1 MKRYYTIPVFIP
13 EKACPF
19 RCIYCNQ
26 YALTSVV
33 DMPKPFEIKE
43 KIESYLCTIPS
54 SATVKAGFF
63 GGSFTGM
70 PVNDQNRYL
79 DIVRPYIECGKIDSI
94 QISTRPDYISG
105 EILDNLKKYHVKI
118 IELGAQSLDDG
129 VLVRSGRG
137 HNADDTRNASAMI
150 IKHGFELGLQMM
162 VGLPGDNFDK
172 TIKTAYEI
180 ISLGARCTRIYP
192 ALVIRGTQLEFMYK
206 SGEYK
211 PLALDESIKWCKE
224 LVKIFDHHHVTI
236 LRMGLHPSEGLIT
249 GKNLAAGPFHVSF
262 KELVMTSLF
271 GDFFASHTEQPMSDN
286 LVVAVSQ
293 KNINYAIGYNA
304 ANKKMLSR
312 KFKNVQFQADD
323 ILSGLQYRIDM
334 GSAGVPPAC

>member
-26 YALTSVV
+26 RAITNAADVPDPL
-33 DMPKPFEIKE
+33 EIKE
-43 KIESYLCTIPS
+43 KIESYLCSIPS
-54 SATVKAGFF
+54 SATVKVGFL

-70 PVNDQNRYL
+70 HIEEQNRYL
-79 DIVRPYIECGKIDSI
+79 DIVRPYVECGKIDSV
-94 QISTRPDYISG
+94 QISTRPDYISD

-118 IELGAQSLDDG
+118 IELGAQSMNDD
-129 VLVRSGRG
+129 VLIHSGRG
-137 HNADDTRNASAMI
+137 HTSDDTRNASAMI

-162 VGLPGDNFDK
+162 IGLPGDNFDK
-172 TIKTAYEI
+172 TIKTAHEI
-180 ISLGARCTRIYP
+180 ISLGARYTRIYP
-192 ALVIRGTQLEFMYK
+192 TLVIRDTQLECMYK
-206 SGEYK
+206 SSEYK
-211 PLALDESIKWCKE
+211 PLTLDESIKYCKE
-224 LVKIFDHHHVTI
+224 LVKIFDRHNVTI

-249 GKNLAAGPFHVSF
+249 GKNLSAGPFHVSF

-271 GDFFASHTEQPMSDN
+271 GDLFALYKEQPIGDN

-304 ANKKMLSR
+304 ANKKMLSQ

-323 ILSGLQYRIDM
+323 NLTGLQYRFYRETH
-334 GSAGVPPAC
+334 P